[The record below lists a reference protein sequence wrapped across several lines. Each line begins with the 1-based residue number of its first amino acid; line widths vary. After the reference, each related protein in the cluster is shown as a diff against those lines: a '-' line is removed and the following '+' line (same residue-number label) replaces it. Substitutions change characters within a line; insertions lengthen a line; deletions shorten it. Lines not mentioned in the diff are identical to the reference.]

1 MHKHNAGPNLV
12 LNNLHAVCNQMQDLG
27 MVLEDW
33 LAHKMKDGKDTL
45 DVMAWLEAPVD
56 DLQDAIAAAQ
66 QLLDT
71 DGN

>member
-1 MHKHNAGPNLV
+1 MISDIQDVGLLLLPDMHKHNAGLNLV

-45 DVMAWLEAPVD
+45 DVMA
-56 DLQDAIAAAQ
+56 
-66 QLLDT
+66 
-71 DGN
+71 